1 MGHAASIIKDDKP
14 IFQLNSKNQLLAE
27 MGILGS
33 MELLDVMGDDL
44 SIVNAARV
52 SYAGSASEFDTIRDK
67 KLIKFLAKHKHW
79 TPFEQNSLKF
89 RVKCP
94 IYIARQWMKHRCWV
108 FNEISARYTV
118 FDNTIYQPE
127 EFRKQAVKNKQAS
140 DADAGEINQDEAA
153 EIYRA
158 ATQTAI
164 DAYNKLLELGV
175 CREQARGVLPVGS
188 HTEFIT
194 TVNLRNFMHWY
205 YLRAPKDAQ
214 WEIQQYAHAAIELVK
229 QKFPIAIECFEE
241 LRDEMQEEAALLQAQ
256 KEALKA
262 SENN

>member
-1 MGHAASIIKDDKP
+1 MAHSASIIKDNKP
-14 IFQLNSKNQLLAE
+14 IFTINPNNPLLAE
-27 MGILGS
+27 MGTLGS
-33 MELLDVMGDDL
+33 MELLDSMGDDL

-52 SYAGSASEFDTIRDK
+52 SYASESPALEPRDK
-67 KLIKFLAKHKHW
+67 KLIKYLAKHKHW

-118 FDNTIYQPE
+118 FDNTIYKPD
-127 EFRKQAVKNKQAS
+127 EFRKQAEKNKQAS
-140 DADAGEINQDEAA
+140 ESAGESEIDQATA
-153 EIYRA
+153 SEIYLQA
-158 ATQTAI
+158 AQAALT
-164 DAYNKLLELGV
+164 AYNKLLELGV

-214 WEIQQYAHAAIELVK
+214 WEIQQYAHASLELVK
-229 QKFPIAIECFEE
+229 SKFPIAIECFEE
-241 LRDEMQEEAALLQAQ
+241 LRAEQEAEAQLLAQ
-256 KEALKA
+256 SK
-262 SENN
+262 N

>member
-1 MGHAASIIKDDKP
+1 MGHAASILKNDNP
-14 IFQLNSKNQLLAE
+14 IFEIDSENPRLAN
-27 MGILGS
+27 MGVLGT

-52 SYAGSASEFDTIRDK
+52 SYASESNAFEEKDK
-67 KLIKFLAKHKHW
+67 KLVKYLAKHKHW

-108 FNEISARYTV
+108 FNEISARYTI
-118 FDNTIYQPE
+118 FDNTVYKPD
-127 EFRKQAVKNKQAS
+127 EFRKQAVRNKQAS
-140 DADAGEINQDEAA
+140 DASEGEINQELAN
-153 EIYRA
+153 EIYEQ
-158 ATQTAI
+158 ATKTAI
-164 DAYNKLLELGV
+164 DSYNKLLELGV

-205 YLRAPKDAQ
+205 MLRAPKDAQ
-214 WEIQQYAHAAIELVK
+214 WEIQQYAHAALKLIEP
-229 QKFPIAIECFEE
+229 KFPVAIECFKE
-241 LRDEMQEEAALLQAQ
+241 LQEEALEDAIKL
-256 KEALKA
+256 KEIKDSLK
-262 SENN
+262 NN

>member
-1 MGHAASIIKDDKP
+1 MGHAASIIKDNKP
-14 IFQLNSKNQLLAE
+14 IFKINSENPLLAE

-33 MELLDVMGDDL
+33 MELLDSMGDDL

-52 SYAGSASEFDTIRDK
+52 SYASQSPVLEPRDK
-67 KLIKFLAKHKHW
+67 KLIKYLAKHKHW

-118 FDNTIYQPE
+118 FDNTIYKPD
-127 EFRKQAVKNKQAS
+127 EFRKQAEKNKQAS
-140 DADAGEINQDEAA
+140 ESAAESEINQDAA
-153 EIYRA
+153 SKIYQE
-158 ATQTAI
+158 ATQSAI

-205 YLRAPKDAQ
+205 LLRAPKDAQ
-214 WEIQQYAHAAIELVK
+214 WEIQQYAHASLELVK
-229 QKFPIAIECFEE
+229 SRFPIAIECFEE
-241 LRDEMQEEAALLQAQ
+241 LQAESQ
-256 KEALKA
+256 AETTA
-262 SENN
+262 